1 MIKFKNFVSLNNKI
15 LSKVSPLI
23 LGKHPDN
30 TIFSFNYQNVRHI
43 SKFIKINRCNFSGNK
58 NILIDIGSGSSPY
71 FPVFSDIVQDYVAI
85 DSSDSLPKNES
96 RPIRQIIGFA
106 EQLPLDNS
114 SADIV
119 LSNQVLEHVLD
130 PIKAV
135 SEMYRVLKPNG
146 LCIGSVPHIS
156 PVHLEPYDFRRY
168 TDLGLEK
175 LLKDAGFINIKI
187 EGNGGVYSSVALM
200 IAMDWMLTSRQ
211 EGKPQGFSTSRA
223 LFLSPIVGFMNALA
237 LILDKILGNKNRTP
251 ANLCWTASKP
261 LSQEN

>member
-1 MIKFKNFVSLNNKI
+1 MIKIKNVSSLSNNI
-15 LSKVSPLI
+15 LSKISPLI
-23 LGKHPDN
+23 LGRHPNN

-43 SKFIKINRCNFSGNK
+43 NQFIKSNKCNLSDNK

-71 FPVFSDIVQDYVAI
+71 YPIFSDVVQEYVAI
-85 DSSDSLPKNES
+85 DTADSLPKNET

-106 EQLPLDNS
+106 EQLPLENS
-114 SADIV
+114 FADIT

-175 LLKDAGFINIKI
+175 LLKEAGFIDIKI

-211 EGKPQGFSTSRA
+211 EGKPQGFSASRA
-223 LFLSPIVGFMNALA
+223 LFLSPIVGLMNALA
-237 LILDKILGNKNRTP
+237 LILDMILGNKNRTP
-251 ANLCWTASKP
+251 ANLCWIATKP
-261 LSQEN
+261 PS